1 MVANIDRE
9 HLLRLNATERTVL
22 GLLAEGH
29 TAKSI
34 AATTGTTVGAVNERL
49 REARRKT
56 GAGSSRELARAL
68 TQENWDRKMGVVLPG
83 DNPPA
88 LPDAALPV
96 RRWGKLLMF
105 TAPLVAAALLISFWQ
120 QPASPD
126 PMTDPFTQISTHK
139 PETSALRQK
148 LLAEGRDPAWAPATE
163 ASVRK
168 TLQAVVINDAILR
181 VSCGRTLCEVA
192 GQVRPSGEEVLNQV
206 MQGFQGQ
213 ALAVDLAALGL
224 NNNETSFNVAAGNK
238 PHAMKFLQYWERK

>member
-1 MVANIDRE
+1 M
-9 HLLRLNATERTVL
+9 L

-34 AATTGTTVGAVNERL
+34 AAATGTTVGAVNERL

-68 TQENWDRKMGVVLPG
+68 TQENWDGKMGVVLPG

-105 TAPLVAAALLISFWQ
+105 TAPLAAAALLVSFWQ

-126 PMTDPFTQISTHK
+126 PMTDPFTQIPTQK
-139 PETSALRQK
+139 PETAALRQK
-148 LLAEGRDPAWAPATE
+148 LVAEGRDPAWAPATE
-163 ASVRK
+163 VSVRK
-168 TLQAVVINDAILR
+168 TLQTVVTNDAILR

-192 GQVRPSGEEVLNQV
+192 GQLRPSGEAVLNQV
-206 MQGFQGQ
+206 MQGLQGR
-213 ALAVDLAALGL
+213 ALAADLAALGL
-224 NNNETSFNVAAGNK
+224 DNSETSFNVATGNE
-238 PHAMKFLQYWERK
+238 PRAMNYLQYWERK